1 MAVSADSTDVSRFT
15 FQPTRHPLPAITL
28 ALSMALAGCST
39 VTGDGAS
46 SSETTIPGALA
57 LVETSSPD
65 TPFVTN
71 AREGLDQFEK
81 LPTSATQ
88 PTTSTTTASGQGP
101 ATTIRDAGKGTKGTQ
116 APGDLMDQYTGIIG
130 NYTLDQVL
138 ATAPAP
144 APSVIPGTAPLT
156 GWPGSASGPAVVV
169 KIDNSGKATPQ
180 SGLNRADIVIEE
192 EVEWGITRLAAI
204 FHSQHGVVGPVRSGR
219 TTDISYL
226 GALGSPA
233 LAYSGANQITDTLL
247 LRQTYVQNFSA
258 ARNGAYWRDSSR
270 RAPSNLYTNSDSFNS
285 SGSSPA
291 PWFAYRA
298 QGVAASGNP
307 VSQVSMTLGSTN
319 VRWSWTDGAWF
330 RQQRGAAHR
339 TDDGAQVS
347 ASNIVVA
354 TVQEV
359 HTGMVDSSGG
369 PVPEFI
375 WAGSGPVSVF
385 TDGQRIDGTW
395 TRPTLADVA
404 ILTDTN
410 GNVIELTPGRTW
422 VELVTGGVSSS

>member
-1 MAVSADSTDVSRFT
+1 MGVSADTRDVPRLAAR
-15 FQPTRHPLPAITL
+15 PVRRLLPAALTL
-28 ALSMALAGCST
+28 LIVLASCSAI
-39 VTGDGAS
+39 TGDEAS
-46 SSETTIPGALA
+46 TSETTIPDALA
-57 LVETSSPD
+57 LVEDTTAG

-71 AREGLDQFEK
+71 PRHGLDQFENF
-81 LPTSATQ
+81 PTSSTEL
-88 PTTSTTTASGQGP
+88 TTATTTPGSASP
-101 ATTIRDAGKGTKGTQ
+101 TSVRDAGKGTKGTQ
-116 APGDLMDQYTGIIG
+116 APGDLMDQYTGIVG
-130 NYTLDQVL
+130 NYTLHQVL

-144 APSVIPGTAPLT
+144 APASIAGAAPLT

-226 GALGSPA
+226 GALGRPA
-233 LAYSGANQITDTLL
+233 LVYSGANQITDTLL
-247 LRQTYVQNFSA
+247 LRQTHVQNFSA

-270 RAPSNLYTNSDSFNS
+270 RAPSNLYANTDSFNN

-298 QGVAASGNP
+298 EGVPASGSP
-307 VSQVSMTLGSTN
+307 VSQVSMTLGSTS
-319 VRWSWTDGAWF
+319 VRWAWTDGAWF
-330 RQQRGAAHR
+330 RQQGGSAHK
-339 TDDGAQVS
+339 TDGGAQVS

-385 TDGQRIDGTW
+385 TDGKRIDGTW
-395 TRPTLADVA
+395 TRATLADVA
-404 ILTDTN
+404 ILTDSS
-410 GNVIELTPGRTW
+410 GNVIQLTPGRTW